1 MIRVGV
7 IGFGL
12 GGQAFHA
19 PIIRGVPGLEL
30 ACIVA
35 RSGSLAQERYP
46 DVRIVRTVDELLAD
60 ESIRLCAVTTPNT
73 SHFEITQRCLLA
85 GRDVVLD
92 KPMTPTLRESQQL
105 FDLAKRQ
112 GRLLAV
118 YYDRRWDGDFQTV
131 KKIVTSETLGEITD
145 YECRY
150 DRYRPQPKPG
160 AWRERAEPG
169 AGILFDLGPHV
180 IDQALLLF
188 GVTQAVTARLLY
200 QRGNPV
206 DDGFD
211 VVLEYPNFR
220 ATVRARMIAYAPG
233 PHFLIHGTKGSFV
246 KYGMD
251 PQEEFLRSN
260 HVPTGTDWGPNWGI
274 EPESNWG
281 TLSLADGSTPKKIKT
296 EVGDYRH
303 YYANVRD
310 AILNKAELD
319 VKPEQALNTMKV
331 LELAQKSHQEKR
343 TVNWNELDGATAYA
357 PVLKRQSC

>member
-19 PIIRGVPGLEL
+19 PIIRGVSGLEL

-35 RSGSLAQERYP
+35 RSGSLAQDRYP
-46 DVRIVRTVDELLAD
+46 DVRVVRTLDELLAD
-60 ESIRLCAVTTPNT
+60 ESIRLCVVTTPNT

-105 FDLAKRQ
+105 FDLAKQ
-112 GRLLAV
+112 QSRLLAV
-118 YYDRRWDGDFQTV
+118 YHDRRWDGDFQTV
-131 KKIVTSETLGEITD
+131 KKLLSSATLGDITD

-188 GVTQAVTARLLY
+188 GSPLAVTARLLY
-200 QRGNPV
+200 QRANPV

-211 VVLEYPNFR
+211 VALEYPNFR
-220 ATVRARMIAYAPG
+220 ATVRARMIAYAAG

-251 PQEEFLRSN
+251 PQEEFLRSDQ
-260 HVPTGTDWGPNWGI
+260 VPAGTDWGPDWGVD
-274 EPESNWG
+274 PQANWG
-281 TLSLADGSTPKKIKT
+281 TLSLADRTAAQKVKT
-296 EVGDYRH
+296 EIGDYRH

-310 AILNKAELD
+310 AILNKVGID
-319 VKPEQALNTMKV
+319 VKPQQALNTMKV
-331 LELAQKSHQEKR
+331 LELTQMSHKER
-343 TVNWNELDGATAYA
+343 RSVGWDELE
-357 PVLKRQSC
+357 